1 MGKSNK
7 DLELRIVAK
16 NLASK
21 TLREVINDLK
31 KFISSTTSSMG
42 GVNNAFTRITS
53 GFSKLGSGLKSIGGA
68 SLSVFSG
75 MVSGAGRALDAIFSL
90 KTLIMGL
97 FAGIIAKGIGAFVGL
112 NSEFE
117 RMKVTLDVLTKGQG
131 EAWFNKLNQWALS
144 MPVSMQ
150 EVSKAF
156 ITLQAYGLT
165 PSIKLME
172 SLVNVASVLPESGRA
187 ITGIARAI
195 GQIQAKTRLEG
206 QELRQLAEWAVPGYE
221 AVYTKIFKKISERT
235 GKAVSELKFTMIDS
249 STAIKAILETMEEHF
264 GGTAKR
270 ISTTWG
276 GLTIRL
282 TNYVKEFFRQIGEGG
297 GMAPLKAQLENIVN
311 FFEKAFKSGE
321 MQKATSLIG
330 SSFSIVFDNLIKYFQ
345 TSKMDIKGWADVFIS
360 ALEKIIY
367 AVTIFVN
374 TLSGI
379 KLILLGLK
387 FTWIGFAIIIN
398 TGLFGIVWLVTKFI
412 EKLKIVAEFL
422 LPSAFPGMKALQ
434 DALSGFADTT
444 GEMAEAQGENIA
456 ILGQMANTT
465 GEDIAKVADTITN
478 RWGLANKVVTE
489 LRANLNKYK
498 ATEAVAPTTP
508 SVSGGAAPTELTG
521 WAKEVDETFKSL
533 TGKQDKAFKPN
544 DEYIKWLADV
554 GSWTTKAKIGFLE
567 FEEEVDKNVLKKL
580 KESFKTFFSSIQSGF
595 SSSIQ
600 GMLDGTM
607 TFSEGIQGML
617 KTIKQAFFQMISDMV
632 ADWIVGKTVMLTK
645 EVLFQ
650 EAITAATLAG
660 EIERIAINTWAT
672 VKNVAIEAWGAIKII
687 AIKAYEAAAKVF
699 AALAG
704 MGPWGIILGAAGA
717 AAAIGLVMAFAGKI
731 SSFEKG
737 TGLEGVK
744 ETGPAMLHSGEI
756 VLNRKES
763 DAFRAGV
770 DAGGG
775 GVSQPPSN
783 NVNMSFS
790 ITAMDSEDVERVVR
804 KKIIPMIQ
812 SNIRDF
818 GRGRTMV
825 KEAR

>member
-1 MGKSNK
+1 MAGKSGK

-21 TLREVINDLK
+21 TLKEVGNDLK
-31 KFISSTTSSMG
+31 KFTSSTTSSMG
-42 GVNNAFTRITS
+42 GVNTAFGRITS
-53 GFSKLGSGLKSIGGA
+53 GFSKLGSGLKGVGSA

-90 KTLIMGL
+90 KTLIMAL
-97 FAGIIAKGIGAFVGL
+97 FAGIIAKGIGAFIGL
-112 NSEFE
+112 NAEFE
-117 RMKVTLDVLTKGQG
+117 RMQVTLDVLTKGQG
-131 EAWFNKLNQWALS
+131 EAWFNKLNQWALNMPIS
-144 MPVSMQ
+144 MA
-150 EVSKAF
+150 EVSKSF

-165 PSIKLME
+165 PTTKLME
-172 SLVNVASVLPESGRA
+172 QLVDVASVLPESGRA

-270 ISTTWG
+270 ISTTWD
-276 GLTIRL
+276 GLMIRL

-297 GMAPLKAQLENIVN
+297 GMSPLKAQLENIVK

-345 TSKMDIKGWADVFIS
+345 SSKADIKGWADVFIS
-360 ALEKIIY
+360 VLEKIIY
-367 AVTIFVN
+367 AVTIFVQ

-387 FTWIGFAIIIN
+387 FTWIGFALIIN
-398 TGLFGIVWLVTKFI
+398 TGLFGIIWLVTKFI

-422 LPSAFPGMKALQ
+422 LPSAFPGMQALQ
-434 DALSGFADTT
+434 DALSGFAETT
-444 GEMAEAQGENIA
+444 GSMAEAQGENIA
-456 ILGQMANTT
+456 ILGQMAHTT
-465 GEDIAKVADTITN
+465 GEDIAKVGDNIAN
-478 RWGLANKVVTE
+478 RWSLANKVVTE
-489 LRANLNKYK
+489 LRANLDKYK
-498 ATEAVAPTTP
+498 ATEAVPPTSP
-508 SVSGGAAPTELTG
+508 SVSGGAAPSTEITG

-544 DEYIKWLADV
+544 EEYIKWLADV
-554 GSWTTKAKIGFLE
+554 GSWTTKAKIGFLQ
-567 FEEEVDKNVLKKL
+567 FEEEVDKNVLEKL
-580 KESFKTFFSSIQSGF
+580 KEAFKTFFSSLQSGF
-595 SSSIQ
+595 SSSFQ
-600 GMLDGTM
+600 GMLDGTL

-617 KTIKQAFFQMISDMV
+617 KTIKQAFFQLISDMV
-632 ADWIVGKTVMLTK
+632 AQWVVGKTVMLTK
-645 EVLFQ
+645 EILFQ
-650 EAITAATLAG
+650 EAVTGATLAG
-660 EIERIAINTWAT
+660 EVKRLAIVTWGT
-672 VKNVAIEAWGAIKII
+672 IKTVAIEAWGTMKMI
-687 AIKAYEAAAKVF
+687 AMKAYEAAAKVF

-704 MGPWGIILGAAGA
+704 MGPWGIALGVAGA
-717 AAAIGLVMAFAGKI
+717 AAAIAIVMAFAGKI

-744 ETGPAMLHSGEI
+744 EDGPAMLHAGEI
-756 VLNRKES
+756 VLNRKQS
-763 DAFRAGV
+763 DSLRENGSV
-770 DAGGG
+770 G
-775 GVSQPPSN
+775 GVQPASN
-783 NVNMSFS
+783 NVNLSFTIQS
-790 ITAMDSEDVERVVR
+790 FDSEDMERVVR
-804 KKIIPMIQ
+804 KKILPLIRN
-812 SNIRDF
+812 NIRDF
-818 GRGRTMV
+818 GVGRTMI
-825 KEAR
+825 KEVT